1 MFCGGGRRRGRII
14 LFAYVTHSSCD
25 TGRIS
30 GRGDT
35 GQPITNSEKEPQAC
49 TGTRANGA
57 SLVVQW
63 PRTSSK
69 KRFLSYEQQRKLF
82 AVDIVSYWSIVSC
95 GSDIK
100 ARICI
105 DTSADIATELW
116 RVTISEFCWSSYQ
129 VPRTTTTTVT
139 KDVKTTNTIGQRN
152 SNN

>member
-35 GQPITNSEKEPQAC
+35 EQPITNSEKEPQAC

-63 PRTSSK
+63 PRTSD
-69 KRFLSYEQQRKLF
+69 FYL
-82 AVDIVSYWSIVSC
+82 
-95 GSDIK
+95 
-100 ARICI
+100 
-105 DTSADIATELW
+105 T
-116 RVTISEFCWSSYQ
+116 
-129 VPRTTTTTVT
+129 
-139 KDVKTTNTIGQRN
+139 N
-152 SNN
+152 SNGSCSTSISFHTGVL